1 VSTVAPAAGQQQQPP
16 HEQPPLLAEPHQQ
29 QQAAPPSH
37 ARCTTTTRADDS
49 HGPQWLKRGWAASRQ
64 GDARCRSREPIFR
77 LQQQIL
83 TWYGCSYNS
92 SCAAAERGIWGTHK
106 EESKDK
112 GLEAPVPPPPRSP
125 LALAVP
131 RAAFRR
137 TNRAGSNGS
146 DPLQQ
151 APRATGPNIGMV
163 VSLLLGSSSLLTCLP
178 NIVSPSLGAV
188 A

>member
-1 VSTVAPAAGQQQQPP
+1 MV
-16 HEQPPLLAEPHQQ
+16 
-29 QQAAPPSH
+29 
-37 ARCTTTTRADDS
+37 RM
-49 HGPQWLKRGWAASRQ
+49 
-64 GDARCRSREPIFR
+64 
-77 LQQQIL
+77 
-83 TWYGCSYNS
+83 YCSYNS